1 MESWHEMTIIFRNKM
16 KKTIQRKKK
25 IQSSV
30 KYPIQRTSATLI
42 QRSAETFQS
51 PGDLLDSTLSGAIF
65 SFSMLV

>member
-1 MESWHEMTIIFRNKM
+1 MESLHEMTIIFRNKM
-16 KKTIQRKKK
+16 KKTIQRKK

>member
-1 MESWHEMTIIFRNKM
+1 MESLHEMTIIFRNKM
-16 KKTIQRKKK
+16 KKTK

-42 QRSAETFQS
+42 QRSAGIFQS

>member
-1 MESWHEMTIIFRNKM
+1 MESLHEMTIIFRNKM
-16 KKTIQRKKK
+16 KKTK

-42 QRSAETFQS
+42 QRSTETFQS

-65 SFSMLV
+65 PFSMLV